1 MQKYIRKY
9 GFSIAIIALIWYLSL
24 FKPPRIEIASEIPLF
39 DKWVHTLMY
48 GGFCCVLW
56 WEYLRSHKSLN
67 GRKLLLWAIA
77 APIAMSGAIELI
89 QQYCTTYR
97 GGDWFDLLANSI
109 GVLLGATIGCFVLR
123 KVVRHRR

>member
-1 MQKYIRKY
+1 MQKHIRKY
-9 GFSIAIIALIWYLSL
+9 SFSLAIIALIWYLSL
-24 FKPPRIEIASEIPLF
+24 FRPPHIRLANEIPLF

-56 WEYLRSHKSLN
+56 WEYLRSHKSLD
-67 GRKLLLWAIA
+67 GKKLLLWAIV
-77 APIAMSGAIELI
+77 APIAMSGIIELI

-109 GVLLGATIGCFVLR
+109 GVLLGASIGYVILR
-123 KVVRHRR
+123 KMVTPKR